1 MMRSRSQPGRPN
13 TPAIQPAH
21 GLLKDF
27 TQQKRS
33 RRVFICLD
41 SKKPGNLDS
50 LNRFRFPLG
59 FHQEGLGRGFR
70 AKFDYYLD
78 IVGEF
83 SQTGSVLIAYSNNLD
98 PFSGCRFKQKVPV
111 WQQIL
116 VEKIVQVSLCFK
128 YVSSSKVFEFDCLP
142 TDKVV
147 RYKNKPDLQW
157 FYLFNEP

>member
-1 MMRSRSQPGRPN
+1 MDDAVQVTAGSAEHARHSTSTR
-13 TPAIQPAH
+13 AIKRFHP
-21 GLLKDF
+21 
-27 TQQKRS
+27 TKRS

-83 SQTGSVLIAYSNNLD
+83 SQTGSVLKDTQIILIRSADVDLNRKCRCGSKFWWKKLFKFHFASSTFQVQKFLNL
-98 PFSGCRFKQKVPV
+98 
-111 WQQIL
+111 
-116 VEKIVQVSLCFK
+116 IVYPQTKL
-128 YVSSSKVFEFDCLP
+128 
-142 TDKVV
+142 
-147 RYKNKPDLQW
+147 
-157 FYLFNEP
+157 

>member
-1 MMRSRSQPGRPN
+1 MDDAVQVTPGSAEHARHS
-13 TPAIQPAH
+13 TSTRAIKRFHP
-21 GLLKDF
+21 
-27 TQQKRS
+27 TKRS

-83 SQTGSVLIAYSNNLD
+83 SQTGSVLKD
-98 PFSGCRFKQKVPV
+98 T
-111 WQQIL
+111 QIIL
-116 VEKIVQVSLCFK
+116 IRSADV
-128 YVSSSKVFEFDCLP
+128 
-142 TDKVV
+142 
-147 RYKNKPDLQW
+147 DL
-157 FYLFNEP
+157 NR